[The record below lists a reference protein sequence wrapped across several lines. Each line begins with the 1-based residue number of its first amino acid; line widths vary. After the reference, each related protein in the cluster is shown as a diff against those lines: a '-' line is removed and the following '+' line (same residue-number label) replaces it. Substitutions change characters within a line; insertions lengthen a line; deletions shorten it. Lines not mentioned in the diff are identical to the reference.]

1 MTSTWPSCNT
11 QGFQVGLGCQFGLS
25 KAQALATRFWVWAV
39 FHGNDGENE
48 KRIEKE
54 LSNPRMEWLSLCSA
68 KSKSLLGM
76 CCKLCSLRCLS
87 CANLH
92 RPFSGAVN
100 EPILLACTF
109 RAALPGVSPLNCTP
123 GGSKRRK
130 TCLTGNGLK
139 MSIMPRLAAR
149 RQAIGV
155 LATEIH
161 IPRNSKIFS
170 HPRRVPLKDGTVFI
184 VFPLRTLMV
193 IYSYIY

>member
-1 MTSTWPSCNT
+1 
-11 QGFQVGLGCQFGLS
+11 
-25 KAQALATRFWVWAV
+25 
-39 FHGNDGENE
+39 
-48 KRIEKE
+48 
-54 LSNPRMEWLSLCSA
+54 
-68 KSKSLLGM
+68 M
-76 CCKLCSLRCLS
+76 CCKLCSLS

-100 EPILLACTF
+100 EQILLACTF
-109 RAALPGVSPLNCTP
+109 RAARCFTTNLHARRVQEEKDLPHWEWLENVHDAEAFLVAGCRS
-123 GGSKRRK
+123 G
-130 TCLTGNGLK
+130 
-139 MSIMPRLAAR
+139 R

>member
-1 MTSTWPSCNT
+1 
-11 QGFQVGLGCQFGLS
+11 
-25 KAQALATRFWVWAV
+25 
-39 FHGNDGENE
+39 
-48 KRIEKE
+48 
-54 LSNPRMEWLSLCSA
+54 MEWLSLCSA